1 MSEGRMLTI
10 NSALLA
16 RAVLAAQLGM
26 QYGTKRDV
34 YEAAGYDKVIPLEKY
49 LAAYR
54 RGLGKRLVNVWAD
67 DTWRLEPIIWDG
79 EERFSAETKNPFL
92 LAWNQVATGGQLF
105 DDGET
110 SGGLLAQLRYL
121 DQMVGLGGYGV
132 LVFGLRDGKDLSE
145 PAEKGRMGGPQDLLY
160 AKPYPEVYA
169 KILETERDRKSPRY
183 GKPTMYQVTT
193 RTTTQDA
200 TETMR
205 VHWSR
210 CLHVAEGGDG
220 VYGLPRLEAVWN
232 QLTDLLKI
240 HAATGEGAWRLLAP
254 SYSMETQEGYE
265 PPDADS
271 PEWESFSGQVDDFV
285 HGLRRWLSLEGQK
298 LNEISGDLKDPKPSI
313 EITMDMIAGITGI
326 PKRKLTGSERGEL
339 ASSQD
344 ADSWAGEIATRQA
357 NFAWPSVLLPCINR
371 LRWYGVL
378 PDPLAMLW
386 AEWPPMVEENR
397 VVEGD
402 AADKAASALQK
413 AGVKA
418 DPVDF
423 VTVYLPSLD
432 ATKVVAAS
440 ATPDETNMTDGSDGS
455 DGSDGLEGGG
465 MALNGVFFQGY
476 P

>member
-1 MSEGRMLTI
+1 MMAKDGQMLTI

-26 QYGTKRDV
+26 QFGGERDV
-34 YEAAGYDKVIPLEKY
+34 YQAAGYDKVISLEKY
-49 LAAYR
+49 LAAYKR
-54 RGLGKRLVNVWAD
+54 SLGKRLVNIWAD
-67 DTWRLEPIIWDG
+67 DTWRLEPVIWDG
-79 EERFSAETKNPFL
+79 EERYTGETTNPFL
-92 LAWNQVATGGQLF
+92 VAWNQVSTGGQLF
-105 DDGET
+105 EDGET

-121 DQMVGLGGYGV
+121 DQMVGLGHYGV
-132 LVFGLRDGKDLSE
+132 LVFGLRDGKELSE
-145 PAEKGRMGGPQDLLY
+145 PAAKGSMGGPQDLLY

-169 KILETERDRKSPRY
+169 KILETERDRRNPRY

-193 RTTTQDA
+193 RTTTQEA

-240 HAATGEGAWRLLAP
+240 HAATGEGAWRLLSP
-254 SYSMETQEGYE
+254 SYNVETQEGYE
-265 PPDADS
+265 LPDADS
-271 PEWESFSGQVDDFV
+271 PEWANFSGQVDDFV

-298 LNEISGDLKDPKPSI
+298 LNEIAGDLKDPKPSI
-313 EITMDMIAGITGI
+313 EINLDMIAGITGI

-344 ADSWAGEIATRQA
+344 ADSWAGEVATRQA
-357 NFAWPSVLLPCINR
+357 NFAWPNVLLPCMNR

-378 PDPLAMLW
+378 PDPLATLW
-386 AEWPPMVEENR
+386 AEWPSLVEENR
-397 VVEGD
+397 VTEGE

-413 AGVKA
+413 AGVKP

-432 ATKVVAAS
+432 ASKVSGV
-440 ATPDETNMTDGSDGS
+440 DRTDGSNGMDGA
-455 DGSDGLEGGG
+455 DGLEGGG
-465 MALNGVFFQGY
+465 LALNDAFFLNY